1 MTKICKP
8 DSKECEVYDEAVY
21 KLDTDGIIPPG
32 QTIEDEEILIGKILL
47 PSDTYK
53 NIFSESKGKHKD
65 TSLRSRRAEKG
76 VVDLVILSENAGGNK
91 FAKVRV
97 RSVRIPQIGDKFA
110 SRHGQ
115 KGTCGM
121 TFRQEDLPFTMDG
134 IVPDMIVNPH
144 CIPSRMTIGHVIET
158 LIGKMAALKGR
169 FKEDA
174 TPFRAFNFE

>member
-1 MTKICKP
+1 MPIGCNPIVAMACFTGYNQEDSIIINQSAIERGMFRSVFYRTYKAEENITSTNTSMTKICKP
-8 DSKECEVYDEAVY
+8 DSKECEVYDEAVL

-47 PSDTYK
+47 PSDTYRSTFETK
-53 NIFSESKGKHKD
+53 TKYKD
-65 TSLRSRRAEKG
+65 SSLRSRRAEKG
-76 VVDLVILSENAGGNK
+76 VVDLVIVSENAACNK

-121 TFRQEDLPFTMDG
+121 TFRQ
-134 IVPDMIVNPH
+134 
-144 CIPSRMTIGHVIET
+144 
-158 LIGKMAALKGR
+158 
-169 FKEDA
+169 
-174 TPFRAFNFE
+174 